1 MTTEDNKPATILVVE
16 DVHETR
22 DGIETLLTADG
33 YTVVS
38 ARDVRDA
45 IESARRTEPDLI
57 LVSLAGSPREVIF
70 NALSIRQLAEIR
82 EIVAV
87 VVFCAEGID
96 EGDEVAIGKNVH
108 LTHPDNFNQLRGL
121 IARLLKQNSIVAA
134 EDVATPA
141 QEESHMSTSINNEKP
156 FTFRFIDAKPRML
169 LELQNTSEKG
179 FRSIEILT
187 IFLKGQETAEG
198 FVSQAHLRFDAI
210 NSISPG
216 ASAVVPHRTWLDG
229 KPVNDERD
237 QMARLKGVTGEANP
251 YVLDLSW
258 KDTEGKARFQRIP
271 VGT

>member
-1 MTTEDNKPATILVVE
+1 M
-16 DVHETR
+16 
-22 DGIETLLTADG
+22 
-33 YTVVS
+33 
-38 ARDVRDA
+38 
-45 IESARRTEPDLI
+45 
-57 LVSLAGSPREVIF
+57 
-70 NALSIRQLAEIR
+70 SI
-82 EIVAV
+82 
-87 VVFCAEGID
+87 
-96 EGDEVAIGKNVH
+96 
-108 LTHPDNFNQLRGL
+108 
-121 IARLLKQNSIVAA
+121 
-134 EDVATPA
+134 
-141 QEESHMSTSINNEKP
+141 NEKP

-169 LELQNTSEKG
+169 LELHNTSEKG

-198 FVSQAHLRFDAI
+198 VVSQAHLRFDAI